1 MRILQTAVEFAP
13 LIKSGGLGDAV
24 YGLSK
29 ALAKNHHVEVV
40 LPLYP
45 LLCSLPSTPRIHEK
59 TLSYEFLGRQTA
71 TALSYSYENML
82 LTLLRLDSQ
91 LDLFST
97 STIYT
102 DTENDALR
110 FMAFS
115 SAVSAYIH
123 TSDKVDIVHM
133 HDWHLGLLAGLL
145 KDPDHNH
152 YPKRIFTI
160 HNFNYR
166 GYCSSQ
172 VLATSRISNFGLS
185 NYQLFRDPH
194 TSVLLKGA
202 LYCSDYVTTVSPTY
216 ARDILQDYSD
226 HEMHDALVARSD
238 VFCGI
243 LNGIDENLWN
253 PETDPCLSANYNAK
267 LLEEP
272 DVLFTKKEE
281 NKAVLYEKL
290 GLSHEYTPLM
300 CIISRIVEQKG
311 PEFMKAA
318 ILHAME
324 NAYSLVIIGQCYNQ
338 ELQRQFTHLQDS
350 LTYSPNIRIILDYN
364 DSLARLTYGAADMIC
379 IPSHFEPC
387 GLTQLISMRYGT
399 VPLVRSTGGLADTV
413 LPHIH
418 GLTFSQTENFHDF
431 YHMLSLAVSIYR
443 HEPDIWFHMIEEGMQ
458 RSSGLETMA
467 SQYEKIY
474 LSLL

>member
-1 MRILQTAVEFAP
+1 MRILQTAIEFSP

-40 LPLYP
+40 LPFYP
-45 LLCSLPSTPRIHEK
+45 LLCPLLSVPLVDEK
-59 TLSYEFLGRQTA
+59 IISYEFLGRQTA
-71 TALSYSYENML
+71 TVLSYAYENML
-82 LTLLRLDSQ
+82 LTLIRLDSQ

-97 STIYT
+97 STIY
-102 DTENDALR
+102 TENDALR

-115 SAVSAYIH
+115 SAVSAYIQA
-123 TSDKVDIVHM
+123 SDAVDIVHM

-145 KDPDHNH
+145 KDPDRTY

-166 GYCSSQ
+166 GYCSTQ
-172 VLATSRISNFGLS
+172 LLAASGISDFGLS
-185 NYQLFRDPH
+185 NYQLFRDRH

-216 ARDILQDYSD
+216 ARDLFQDYSD
-226 HEMHDALVARSD
+226 NEMHDALVSKSNA
-238 VFCGI
+238 FCGI

-253 PETDPCLSANYNAK
+253 PETDPCLAVNYSKK
-267 LLEEP
+267 LLEDP
-272 DVLFTKKEE
+272 DILFTKKEE
-281 NKAVLYEKL
+281 NKSALYDKL

-324 NAYSLVIIGQCYNQ
+324 NAYALVIIGQCYDHQ
-338 ELQRQFTHLQDS
+338 LQRQFTHLQDS
-350 LTYSPNIRIILDYN
+350 LILSPNVRIILDYN
-364 DSLARLTYGAADMIC
+364 DSLARLTYAASDMIC

-387 GLTQLISMRYGT
+387 GLTQLIGMRYGT
-399 VPLVRSTGGLADTV
+399 IPLVRATGGLADTV
-413 LPHIH
+413 IPRIH

-431 YHMLSLAVSIYR
+431 YHMLSSAVSLYR

-458 RSSGLETMA
+458 RSSGLEAMA
-467 SQYEKIY
+467 SQYVGIY
-474 LSLL
+474 SSLL

>member
-1 MRILQTAVEFAP
+1 MKILQTAVEFAP
-13 LIKSGGLGDAV
+13 IIKSGGLGDAV

-29 ALAKNHHVEVV
+29 GLAENHHIEVV
-40 LPLYP
+40 LPFYP
-45 LLCSLPSTPRIHEK
+45 LICPKLSFPLVDEK
-59 TLSYEFLGRQTA
+59 TVFYKFLGQQTA
-71 TALSYSYENML
+71 TALSYSYGNML
-82 LTLLRLDSQ
+82 LTILQLDSQ
-91 LDLFST
+91 LDLFAT
-97 STIYT
+97 PTIYT
-102 DTENDALR
+102 GNDTLR

-123 TSDKVDIVHM
+123 ISDKVDIVHM
-133 HDWHLGLLAGLL
+133 HDWHMGLLAGLL
-145 KDPDHNH
+145 KDPDRTY

-166 GYCSSQ
+166 GYCSTQ
-172 VLATSRISNFGLS
+172 LLAASGISDFGLS

-216 ARDILQDYSD
+216 AQDILQDYSD
-226 HEMHDALVARSD
+226 YEMHDALVSQSD

-253 PETDPCLSANYNAK
+253 PETDPCLVANYSAE

-272 DVLFTKKEE
+272 DILFMKKEE
-281 NKAVLYEKL
+281 NKAFLYDKL

-311 PEFMKAA
+311 PEFMKAT

-324 NAYSLVIIGQCYNQ
+324 NAYSLVIIGQCYDQ
-338 ELQRQFTHLQDS
+338 ELQRQFANLKES
-350 LTYSPNIRIILDYN
+350 LTPTPNIRIVLDYN

-399 VPLVRSTGGLADTV
+399 IPLVRSTGGLADTV
-413 LPHIH
+413 IPHVH
-418 GLTFSQTENFHDF
+418 GLTFSHTENFHDF
-431 YHMLSLAVSIYR
+431 YHMLSSAISTYR
-443 HEPDIWFHMIEEGMQ
+443 HEPDVWFHMIEEGMQ
-458 RSSGLETMA
+458 RHSGLNTMA
-467 SQYEKIY
+467 SQYVAIY
-474 LSLL
+474 SSLL